1 MYNEVH
7 KCLATMNEVEKK
19 QHQQHK
25 TVNDINVLMCTLY

>member
-7 KCLATMNEVEKK
+7 KCLATMNEKK
-19 QHQQHK
+19 QHQQYK